1 MGCTV
6 DFSSS
11 NTTGAGNITYS
22 CDQLSTGGLKTVY
35 LCDKANLVSKLA
47 TASSA
52 INISDT
58 GAATITST
66 TGLVDDGVDMLT
78 LGFNN
83 KDGFSNFTDV
93 KTLNAD
99 GSGSAV
105 PTIQLEFIRMGASL
119 RATLET
125 IARPGAELV
134 AFVETA
140 AGTYHIVGY
149 DFGLYAGTVDGASG
163 VARTD
168 KNRFQLTL
176 VGDENVLSYTMDETN
191 FNKVNA

>member
-1 MGCTV
+1 MACTV
-6 DFSSS
+6 DFS
-11 NTTGAGNITYS
+11 AVADIAYS
-22 CDQLSTGGLKTVY
+22 CEELSTGGLKTVY
-35 LCDKANLVSKLA
+35 ICDKTDLITNGTLTVTAGAGAISGTGLA
-47 TASSA
+47 T
-52 INISDT
+52 
-58 GAATITST
+58 
-66 TGLVDDGVDMLT
+66 DGVSVVT

-93 KTLNAD
+93 KTVNAD

-105 PTIQLEFIRMGASL
+105 PTIQMEFIRMGATL
-119 RATLET
+119 RNTLET

-168 KNRFQLTL
+168 KNRYQLTL
-176 VGDENVLSYTMDETN
+176 VGDENVLAYTLTAAEWA
-191 FNKVNA
+191 KVTL

>member
-1 MGCTV
+1 MSCTV
-6 DFSSS
+6 DFSA
-11 NTTGAGNITYS
+11 TANIAYS

-35 LCDKANLVSKLA
+35 LVDKTDLNTNGTLA
-47 TASSA
+47 IASGA
-52 INISDT
+52 GTIS
-58 GAATITST
+58 G
-66 TGLVDDGVDMLT
+66 TGLSTDGVDVLT

-105 PTIQLEFIRMGASL
+105 PTIQLEFIRMGATL
-119 RATLET
+119 RNALET

-140 AGTYHIVGY
+140 AGTYHVVGY

-176 VGDENVLSYTMDETN
+176 IGDENVLSYTLDAAN
-191 FNKVNA
+191 WAKVTA

>member
-1 MGCTV
+1 MGCPV
-6 DFSSS
+6 DFSAVS
-11 NTTGAGNITYS
+11 NIAYS
-22 CDQLSTGGLKTVY
+22 CEELSTGGLKTVY
-35 LCDKANLVSKLA
+35 LCDKANLDGISNGVTVS
-47 TASSA
+47 
-52 INISDT
+52 
-58 GAATITST
+58 AAGVVTVIAG
-66 TGLVDDGVDMLT
+66 GLVAGGLDLVT

-105 PTIQLEFIRMGASL
+105 PTIQLEFIRMGATL
-119 RATLET
+119 RTTLEK

-140 AGTYHIVGY
+140 AGTYHMVGY

-168 KNRFQLTL
+168 KNRYQLTL
-176 VGDENVLSYTMDETN
+176 VGDENVLAYTLDAAN
-191 FNKVNA
+191 WAKVSL

>member
-6 DFSSS
+6 DFSAVSDI
-11 NTTGAGNITYS
+11 AYS
-22 CDQLSTGGLKTVY
+22 CDELSTGGLKTVY
-35 LCDKANLVSKLA
+35 LCDKSDLDSISGGVTVNAAGEVTVVAGGLATGGLNLV
-47 TASSA
+47 
-52 INISDT
+52 
-58 GAATITST
+58 
-66 TGLVDDGVDMLT
+66 T

-105 PTIQLEFIRMGASL
+105 PTIQLEFIRMGATL
-119 RATLET
+119 RTTLET

-140 AGTYHIVGY
+140 AGTYHMVGY

-168 KNRFQLTL
+168 KNRYQLTL
-176 VGDENVLSYTMDETN
+176 VGDENVLAYTLDSSN
-191 FNKVNA
+191 WDLVNA

>member
-6 DFSSS
+6 DFT
-11 NTTGAGNITYS
+11 NTANIAYS

-35 LCDKANLVSKLA
+35 LCDKADLA
-47 TASSA
+47 TQTSSTPITVDAAGALTIASSV
-52 INISDT
+52 
-58 GAATITST
+58 GLATDA
-66 TGLVDDGVDMLT
+66 VEMLT

-105 PTIQLEFIRMGASL
+105 PTIQLEFIRMSATL

-140 AGTYHIVGY
+140 AGTYHVVGY

-176 VGDENVLSYTMDETN
+176 IGDENVLSYTLDAAN
-191 FNKVNA
+191 WAKVTA

>member
-1 MGCTV
+1 MGCNV
-6 DFSSS
+6 DFE
-11 NTTGAGNITYS
+11 NIANISYS

-35 LCDKANLVSKLA
+35 LCDKNDLTNSTSGTPITVNASGELSINS
-47 TASSA
+47 TAGL
-52 INISDT
+52 DT
-58 GAATITST
+58 
-66 TGLVDDGVDMLT
+66 DGVEMLT

-105 PTIQLEFIRMGASL
+105 PTIQLEFIRMSPSL

-140 AGTYHIVGY
+140 AGTYHAVGY

-176 VGDENVLSYTMDETN
+176 VGDENVLSYTLDAAN
-191 FNKVNA
+191 WAKVTA

>member
-6 DFSSS
+6 DFSGI
-11 NTTGAGNITYS
+11 TNIVYS
-22 CDQLSTGGLKTVY
+22 CDELSTGGLKTVY
-35 LCDKANLVSKLA
+35 LCDKNALDLISGGVTVDPATGQVTVVVGGLVTAGLDLVS
-47 TASSA
+47 
-52 INISDT
+52 
-58 GAATITST
+58 
-66 TGLVDDGVDMLT
+66 

-105 PTIQLEFIRMGASL
+105 PTIQLEFIRMGATL
-119 RATLET
+119 RTTLET
-125 IARPGAELV
+125 IARPGSELV

-140 AGTYHIVGY
+140 AGTYHMVGY

-168 KNRFQLTL
+168 KNRYQLTL
-176 VGDENVLSYTMDETN
+176 TGDENVLAYTMTQGD

>member
-6 DFSSS
+6 DFAS
-11 NTTGAGNITYS
+11 TANIAYS
-22 CDQLSTGGLKTVY
+22 CDELSTGGLKTVY
-35 LCDKANLVSKLA
+35 LVDKTDLNTNGSLTV
-47 TASSA
+47 ASGA
-52 INISDT
+52 GTIS
-58 GAATITST
+58 G
-66 TGLVDDGVDMLT
+66 TGLTTDGVDVLT

-105 PTIQLEFIRMGASL
+105 PTVQLEFIRMGAVL
-119 RATLET
+119 RNALET

-140 AGTYHIVGY
+140 AGTYHVVGY

-176 VGDENVLSYTMDETN
+176 IGDENVLSYTLDAAN
-191 FNKVNA
+191 WAKVTA

>member
-6 DFSSS
+6 DFSS
-11 NTTGAGNITYS
+11 TTDIAYS
-22 CDQLSTGGLKTVY
+22 CDQLSTGGLKTVHI
-35 LCDKANLVSKLA
+35 CDKGQLDGIAELSFDTDGVGTVSSATGLA
-47 TASSA
+47 TS
-52 INISDT
+52 
-58 GAATITST
+58 
-66 TGLVDDGVDMLT
+66 GVDLVT

-105 PTIQLEFIRMGASL
+105 PTIQLEFIRMSPTL
-119 RATLET
+119 RTKLET

-140 AGTYHIVGY
+140 AGTYHVVGY

-168 KNRFQLTL
+168 KNRYQLTL
-176 VGDENVLSYTMDETN
+176 VGDENVLSYTLDETN

>member
-1 MGCTV
+1 MGCPI
-6 DFSSS
+6 DFSAVS
-11 NTTGAGNITYS
+11 NIAYS
-22 CDQLSTGGLKTVY
+22 CDELSTGGLKTVY
-35 LCDKANLVSKLA
+35 LCDKANLDSISNGVTVS
-47 TASSA
+47 
-52 INISDT
+52 
-58 GAATITST
+58 AAGVVTVVAG
-66 TGLVDDGVDMLT
+66 GLVAGGLDLVT

-105 PTIQLEFIRMGASL
+105 PTIQLEFIRMGATL
-119 RATLET
+119 RTTLET

-140 AGTYHIVGY
+140 AGTYHMVGY

-168 KNRFQLTL
+168 KNRYQLTL
-176 VGDENVLSYTMDETN
+176 VGDENVLAYTLDATN
-191 FNKVNA
+191 WALVTA

>member
-1 MGCTV
+1 MACTV
-6 DFSSS
+6 DFS
-11 NTTGAGNITYS
+11 AVADIAYS
-22 CDQLSTGGLKTVY
+22 CEELSTGGLKTVY
-35 LCDKANLVSKLA
+35 ICDKTDLTTNGTLTVTSGAG
-47 TASSA
+47 A
-52 INISDT
+52 IS
-58 GAATITST
+58 G
-66 TGLVDDGVDMLT
+66 TGLVTDGVDLVT

-93 KTLNAD
+93 KTVNGD

-105 PTIQLEFIRMGASL
+105 PTIQMEFIRMGATL
-119 RATLET
+119 RNTLET

-168 KNRFQLTL
+168 KNRYQLTL
-176 VGDENVLSYTMDETN
+176 VGDENVLAYTLTSTEWA
-191 FNKVNA
+191 KVTL

>member
-6 DFSSS
+6 NFANVDD
-11 NTTGAGNITYS
+11 IIYS
-22 CDQLSTGGLKTVY
+22 CDELSTGGLKTVY
-35 LCDKANLVSKLA
+35 LCDKSDLDLANEIDLTTSPGEV
-47 TASSA
+47 
-52 INISDT
+52 
-58 GAATITST
+58 TITSAT
-66 TGLVDDGVDMLT
+66 NLETSGVTFVT

-105 PTIQLEFIRMGASL
+105 PTIQIEFIRMGKEL
-119 RATLET
+119 RNTLET

-140 AGTYHIVGY
+140 AGTYHMVGY

-163 VARTD
+163 IARTD
-168 KNRFQLTL
+168 KNRYQLTL
-176 VGDENVLSYTMDETN
+176 VGDENVLAYGMDFTN
-191 FNKVNA
+191 WGKIRN

>member
-6 DFSSS
+6 DFS
-11 NTTGAGNITYS
+11 TTTDIAYS
-22 CDQLSTGGLKTVY
+22 CDELSTGGLKNVY
-35 LCDKANLVSKLA
+35 LCDKGQLDGFAELSFDTSGIGTV
-47 TASSA
+47 SSA
-52 INISDT
+52 
-58 GAATITST
+58 
-66 TGLVDDGVDMLT
+66 TGLETSGVHFVA

-105 PTIQLEFIRMGASL
+105 PTIQLEFIRMSPAL
-119 RATLET
+119 RTKLEA

-140 AGTYHIVGY
+140 AGTYHVVGY

-176 VGDENVLSYTMDETN
+176 IGDENVLSYTLDKTN
-191 FNKVNA
+191 FDKVKA

>member
-1 MGCTV
+1 MGCNV
-6 DFSSS
+6 DFSS
-11 NTTGAGNITYS
+11 TADIAYS

-35 LCDKANLVSKLA
+35 LVDRADLNTNGSLTVA
-47 TASSA
+47 
-52 INISDT
+52 T
-58 GAATITST
+58 GAGTISG
-66 TGLVDDGVDMLT
+66 TGLDTDGVNVLT

-99 GSGSAV
+99 GSCSSV
-105 PTIQLEFIRMGASL
+105 PTIQLEFIRMGATL
-119 RATLET
+119 RNALET

>member
-6 DFSSS
+6 DFSAVSDI
-11 NTTGAGNITYS
+11 AYS
-22 CDQLSTGGLKTVY
+22 CDELSTGGLKTVY
-35 LCDKANLVSKLA
+35 ICDKSDLVANGTLTV
-47 TASSA
+47 ASGA
-52 INISDT
+52 GTIS
-58 GAATITST
+58 G
-66 TGLVDDGVDMLT
+66 TGLVTDGVSLVE

-93 KTLNAD
+93 KTVNAD
-99 GSGSAV
+99 GSASAV
-105 PTIQLEFIRMGASL
+105 PTIQIEFIRMGATL
-119 RATLET
+119 RNTLET
-125 IARPGAELV
+125 IAKPGAELV

-168 KNRFQLTL
+168 KNRYQLTL
-176 VGDENVLSYTMDETN
+176 VGDENVLAYTLDAAN
-191 FNKVNA
+191 WAKVSL

>member
-1 MGCTV
+1 MGCV
-6 DFSSS
+6 VNFSSA
-11 NTTGAGNITYS
+11 NDITYS
-22 CDQLSTGGLKTVY
+22 CDELSTGGLKTVY
-35 LCDKANLVSKLA
+35 LCDRSKLMELEDAGDISVNAAGEVTISATAGIATSLAALTVPGYLVS
-47 TASSA
+47 
-52 INISDT
+52 
-58 GAATITST
+58 
-66 TGLVDDGVDMLT
+66 

-105 PTIQLEFIRMGASL
+105 PTIQLEFIRMGQEL
-119 RATLET
+119 RTTLET

-140 AGTYHIVGY
+140 AGTYHVVGY
-149 DFGLYAGTVDGASG
+149 DFGLYAGTVDGATG

-168 KNRFQLTL
+168 KNRYQLTL
-176 VGDENVLSYTMDETN
+176 VGDENVLAYTLDAPN
-191 FNKVNA
+191 WAKVNA

>member
-6 DFSSS
+6 DFSSV
-11 NTTGAGNITYS
+11 GDIAYS
-22 CDQLSTGGLKTVY
+22 CDDLSTGGLKTVHI
-35 LCDKANLVSKLA
+35 CDRANLNSINELSFDADGVG
-47 TASSA
+47 TISSA
-52 INISDT
+52 
-58 GAATITST
+58 
-66 TGLVDDGVDMLT
+66 TGLDTSGVNLVT

-105 PTIQLEFIRMGASL
+105 PTIQLEFIRMSPAL
-119 RATLET
+119 RTKLET

-140 AGTYHIVGY
+140 AGTYHVVGY

-168 KNRFQLTL
+168 KNRYQLTL
-176 VGDENVLSYTMDETN
+176 VGDENVLSYTLDSTN
-191 FNKVNA
+191 WAKVDA

>member
-6 DFSSS
+6 DFAS
-11 NTTGAGNITYS
+11 TANIAYS

-35 LCDKANLVSKLA
+35 LCDKTDLKTQTTANP
-47 TASSA
+47 
-52 INISDT
+52 ISVDAA
-58 GAATITST
+58 GAVTIGG
-66 TGLVDDGVDMLT
+66 TGLSTDQVEMLT

-105 PTIQLEFIRMGASL
+105 PTIQLEFIRMSAAL

-140 AGTYHIVGY
+140 AGTYHVVGY

-176 VGDENVLSYTMDETN
+176 IGDENVLSYTLDAAN
-191 FNKVNA
+191 WAKVTA

>member
-1 MGCTV
+1 MGCFV
-6 DFSSS
+6 DFSA
-11 NTTGAGNITYS
+11 TTDISYS
-22 CDQLSTGGLKTVY
+22 CEELSTGGLKTV
-35 LCDKANLVSKLA
+35 LICDKSNLDDLGDFTVADGSVTVNSAVGLA
-47 TASSA
+47 T
-52 INISDT
+52 
-58 GAATITST
+58 
-66 TGLVDDGVDMLT
+66 DGVNIVQ

-105 PTIQLEFIRMGASL
+105 PTIQLEFIRMGTEL
-119 RATLET
+119 RNKLET

-140 AGTYHIVGY
+140 AGTYHMVGY

-168 KNRFQLTL
+168 KNRYQLTL
-176 VGDENVLSYTMDETN
+176 VGDENVLAYTMTEAN
-191 FNKVNA
+191 FNKVSL